1 MAFFEWSAKL
11 IDGTTIKEFDK
22 KGKEHLFKE
31 VIDVLNNVEV
41 LTLSW
46 DEKYASVNF
55 KNGHF
60 NINGENI
67 SFKDLSDR
75 KEKYR
80 PIYFKRV
87 RQAIST
93 GISNPNENIKY
104 HIGYQITIN
113 SKNYQRILKVDNIT
127 KQMEFVEKNIME
139 LPLWINFE
147 VKYNE

>member
-11 IDGTTIKEFDK
+11 SNSTIIKEHDK
-22 KGKEHLFKE
+22 EGKEHLFKE
-31 VIDVLNNVEV
+31 VLDVLNDVEI

-46 DEKYASVNF
+46 DKKYASVNF

-60 NINGENI
+60 NINGEDI
-67 SFKDLSDR
+67 SFKDISDR
-75 KEKYR
+75 KERYR

-87 RQAIST
+87 RQVIST
-93 GISNPNENIKY
+93 GTSNPNENIKY

-113 SKNYQRILKVDNIT
+113 DKNYQRILKVNNIT

-139 LPLWINFE
+139 TTL
-147 VKYNE
+147 

>member
-11 IDGTTIKEFDK
+11 SNSTIIKEHDK
-22 KGKEHLFKE
+22 EGKEHLFKE
-31 VIDVLNNVEV
+31 VLDVINELEV

-46 DEKYASVNF
+46 DKKYASVNF

-60 NINGENI
+60 NINGDDI
-67 SFKDLSDR
+67 AFKDLSDK

-93 GISNPNENIKY
+93 GINNPNENIKY

-113 SKNYQRILKVDNIT
+113 GKNYQRIVKIDNIT
-127 KQMEFVEKNIME
+127 KQIEFIEKNIME
-139 LPLWINFE
+139 SIL
-147 VKYNE
+147 

>member
-11 IDGTTIKEFDK
+11 SNSTIIKEHDK
-22 KGKEHLFKE
+22 EGNEHLFKE
-31 VIDVLNNVEV
+31 VLDVINELEV

-46 DEKYASVNF
+46 DKKYASVNF

-60 NINGENI
+60 NINGEDI
-67 SFKDLSDR
+67 SFKDISDR
-75 KEKYR
+75 KERYR

-87 RQAIST
+87 RQVIST
-93 GISNPNENIKY
+93 GTSNPNENIKY

-113 SKNYQRILKVDNIT
+113 DKNYQRILKVNNIT

-139 LPLWINFE
+139 TTL
-147 VKYNE
+147 